1 MRINP
6 TTKTFPFRY
15 CGEERTA
22 KLLVRRY
29 AQPNNLALSIVVEDE
44 EYGEE
49 DVLFSVNI
57 VPLPEGMTALDRNNY
72 ESYGL
77 WQQIIELIR
86 DNELGICRGEIP
98 SGYCMY
104 PVFQFDIE
112 KLKALAT
119 YEA

>member
-1 MRINP
+1 MKINP

-49 DVLFSVNI
+49 DVLFSVNTI
-57 VPLPEGMTALDRNNY
+57 PLPEGMTALDRNNM
-72 ESYGL
+72 ESYGH
-77 WQQIIELIR
+77 WQDIIKLIR
-86 DNELGICRGEIP
+86 DNELGEFVSEIP

-104 PVFQFDIE
+104 PVFQFDVE
-112 KLKALAT
+112 KLKTLAT

>member
-1 MRINP
+1 MKIDSL
-6 TTKTFPFRY
+6 TKTFPFVDMGVEKQAR
-15 CGEERTA
+15 
-22 KLLVRRY
+22 LLVRRY
-29 AQPNNLALSIVVEDE
+29 AEPKNLAISILVKNE

-49 DVLFSVNI
+49 DLIISVNI
-57 VPLPEGMTALDRNNY
+57 IPLPDGMTALDRNNY

-86 DNELGICRGEIP
+86 DNELGICKGEIP
-98 SGYCMY
+98 SGFCMY
-104 PVFQFDIE
+104 PVFQFDIN

>member
-1 MRINP
+1 MIINAQ
-6 TTKTFPFRY
+6 TKTFPFVDMGVEKQAR
-15 CGEERTA
+15 
-22 KLLVRRY
+22 LLVRRY
-29 AQPNNLALSIVVEDE
+29 AEPNNLAISILVNE

-49 DVLFSVNI
+49 DLIISVNI
-57 VPLPEGMTALDRNNY
+57 IPLPDGMTALDRNNY
-72 ESYGL
+72 ECYGL

-98 SGYCMY
+98 SGFCMY
-104 PVFQFDIE
+104 PVFQFDIN